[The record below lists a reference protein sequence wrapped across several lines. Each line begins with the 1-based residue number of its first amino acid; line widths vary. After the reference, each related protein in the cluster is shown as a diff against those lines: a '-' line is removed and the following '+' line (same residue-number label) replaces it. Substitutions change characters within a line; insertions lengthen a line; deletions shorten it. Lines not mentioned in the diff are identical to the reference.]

1 MVSFFFLYYNLFLFL
16 YLYLYKYYNY
26 IYYIF
31 NNILRVR
38 EKIYIGYHIGY
49 HIGYNFYTQKCYI
62 CACARKFKFVH
73 VRLHQ
78 LSCTR
83 IKCLF
88 RQFQNQDKG

>member
-16 YLYLYKYYNY
+16 YLYLYIN
-26 IYYIF
+26 II
-31 NNILRVR
+31 ILRVR

-49 HIGYNFYTQKCYI
+49 NFYTPKCYI
-62 CACARKFKFVH
+62 CACARKFKFAH

-83 IKCLF
+83 TKHLF
-88 RQFQNQDKG
+88 QQFQNQDKG